1 MAWMLPAAIAGSS
14 LVSGIFGKSAAGQAA
29 SAQRQAAALQQ
40 QMYQTTRGDLA
51 PFVQAG
57 RGALPQLSALTSGDP
72 ATMQASLAGTPG
84 YQFALSQAL
93 KGQQASAAARGLGV
107 SGASL
112 KGAASYAT
120 GLADQTFENR
130 FRDAL
135 STAQMGASAA
145 GNTGQIGASLAGT
158 QGNLLSQAGITSAAG
173 TMALPNALTSGIN
186 SYLGYQAFN
195 ALTDPATGGYTTGGV
210 PKASTADTGWQP
222 APA

>member
-1 MAWMLPAAIAGSS
+1 MAAAVGGSS
-14 LVSGIFGKSAAGQAA
+14 LLSGIFGKSAAGQAA

-40 QMYQTTRGDLA
+40 QMYQTTRGDLS

-72 ATMQASLAGTPG
+72 AIMQASLAGTPG
-84 YQFALSQAL
+84 YQFMLGQGL
-93 KGQQASAAARGLGV
+93 KAQQAGAAARGLGV

-130 FRDAL
+130 FQDAL
-135 STAQMGASAA
+135 KTAQMGASAA

-158 QGNLLSQAGITSAAG
+158 AGNLLSQAGVTQAAG
-173 TMALPNALTSGIN
+173 TMALPNAVTGGIN
-186 SYLGYQAFN
+186 SYLGYQAYN
-195 ALTDPATGGYTTGGV
+195 ALTHPTTGGYQGVDMTG
-210 PKASTADTGWQP
+210 AQP
-222 APA
+222 IWNPNNPVGTSHL